1 MDRLAG
7 GYLKGCYQGSCWLG
21 FAGVV
26 GEQGDLDAVVE
37 SQLLEQARDGR
48 LNRGD
53 AHVELAADFGVG
65 LAASDRDGDL
75 AFAFGEAVELFA
87 CVAAALAAVASRH
100 VPDQPAGD
108 RGGQD

>member
-1 MDRLAG
+1 M
-7 GYLKGCYQGSCWLG
+7 
-21 FAGVV
+21 
-26 GEQGDLDAVVE
+26 
-37 SQLLEQARDGR
+37 R

-87 CVAAALAAVASRH
+87 CVAAALAAVALGGALIALIAL
-100 VPDQPAGD
+100 PARAVD
-108 RGGQD
+108 KN